1 MKKLFLPAF
10 LLLCACSTTNDKT
23 AEGALARVNKE
34 YLYASELQNIVPA
47 GTSSKDSI
55 LIVKNFINNWV
66 YDKLILQK
74 AKNNLLKKDIHF
86 EKQLEEYQ
94 NSLIIYKYESKLI
107 SQTLDTVVSDREI
120 ETYYKENISN
130 FQLKD
135 NIVKVY
141 YARFDNKLAELPKI
155 RKFFNSTEPEHR
167 DSLENYIEKFSD
179 LYYHDDETWI
189 LFNDVLKYVP
199 INTYSQESFL
209 QNNRKIEID
218 EGGVIYFVCFSD
230 FMMKDGES
238 PLGFEK
244 ENIRQIIINKRK
256 LQIISK
262 MRQEVYQSAL
272 TGNGF
277 EIY

>member
-1 MKKLFLPAF
+1 MKKLFLPA
-10 LLLCACSTTNDKT
+10 LILLCSCSTTNDKT

-34 YLYASELQNIVPA
+34 YLYASDLQNIIPA
-47 GTSSKDSI
+47 GTNSKDSI
-55 LIVKNFINNWV
+55 IIVKNFINNWV

-107 SQTLDTVVSDREI
+107 SQTLDTVVTDKEI
-120 ETYYKENISN
+120 EAYYKENIGN

-141 YARFDNKLAELPKI
+141 YARFDDKLPELPKI
-155 RKFFNSTEPEHR
+155 RKFFNSNEPEHR

-189 LFNDVLKYVP
+189 LFNDVVKYVP
-199 INTYSQESFL
+199 INTYNQEAFL
-209 QNNRKIEID
+209 QNNRKMEIN
-218 EGGVIYFVCFSD
+218 EGGIVYFICFSD
-230 FMMKDGES
+230 FMIKDGES

-262 MRQEVYQSAL
+262 MRHEVYQTAL